1 MQMRVWMAAALMLW
15 LVAGPTWSAAPRD
28 PGTYFFDQTLG
39 DFREELNTA
48 RDQGKKGVFL
58 FFESDDC
65 PFCHR
70 MKTTILNQP
79 DVQEAFKKDFLAF
92 TVDVEGD
99 VEITDFQGHAM
110 PSKDFAFKV
119 NNVRATP
126 VMAFYDLDGKQ
137 VMRYT
142 GATRDKQ
149 EFLLLAEF
157 VEKGLYKQMR
167 FTRYKRERQGQSARP

>member
-1 MQMRVWMAAALMLW
+1 
-15 LVAGPTWSAAPRD
+15 
-28 PGTYFFDQTLG
+28 
-39 DFREELNTA
+39 
-48 RDQGKKGVFL
+48 
-58 FFESDDC
+58 
-65 PFCHR
+65 
-70 MKTTILNQP
+70 
-79 DVQEAFKKDFLAF
+79 
-92 TVDVEGD
+92 VDVEGD
-99 VEITDFQGHAM
+99 VEITDFEGRSM

-149 EFLLLAEF
+149 EFLLLTEF

-167 FTRYKRERQGQSARP
+167 FTRYKRERQSQSARP